1 MTTLKQQEAERK
13 FKPSEKKLTGQKAKI
28 VNFIELWGSITP
40 SQAWDYCKCQKLST
54 RIGEIERRCGHE
66 FNHDMTEGADSRFM
80 TYSFAEGLKA
90 EDYMTKQS

>member
-13 FKPSEKKLTGQKAKI
+13 FKPSEKQLKGQKAKI

-40 SQAWDYCKCQKLST
+40 AQSWTYCNCSKLAT

-66 FNHDMTEGADSRFM
+66 FKHEMREGIDSRFM
-80 TYSFAEGLKA
+80 EYSFADGLKA
-90 EDYMTKQS
+90 EDYMTKRS